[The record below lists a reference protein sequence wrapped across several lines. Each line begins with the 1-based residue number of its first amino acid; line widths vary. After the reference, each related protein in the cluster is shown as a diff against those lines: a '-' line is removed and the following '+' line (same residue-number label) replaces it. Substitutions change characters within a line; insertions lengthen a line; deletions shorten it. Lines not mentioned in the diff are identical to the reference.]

1 MSDGFAWIGAHST
14 TGGSAALSGMLGG
27 ISLTCAR
34 GVDRD
39 EFLIALGA
47 DLDELAG
54 RTPCKGLV
62 VPARRRGERSPHVN
76 RAMYGTCGDWVY
88 VLEDWG
94 TATWATG
101 YRTVESMRPAP
112 DEEIVCVTM
121 NSWSPPQRIIHAPG
135 DGRAWQAEFGQD
147 TGQDSALDA
156 ALHTAD
162 AVSPSLVEVGE
173 AAVVAYYEERG
184 PRLPVAVFTAVGNY
198 CGLSIDQE
206 AVQAGDLPAV
216 LIPMV

>member
-1 MSDGFAWIGAHST
+1 
-14 TGGSAALSGMLGG
+14 MLGG

-34 GVDRD
+34 GVDAD

-54 RTPCKGLV
+54 RTTCKDLV
-62 VPARRRGERSPHVN
+62 VPARRRGDQSPHVN

-94 TATWATG
+94 MATWATG
-101 YRTVESMRPAP
+101 YRRVESMRPAP
-112 DEEIVCVTM
+112 NEEIVCVTM

-135 DGRAWQAEFGQD
+135 DGRAWQAEFGED
-147 TGQDSALDA
+147 TGEGSALDA
-156 ALHTAD
+156 ALHAAG
-162 AVSPSLVEVGE
+162 AVFPSIRKGGE
-173 AAVVAYYEERG
+173 AAMVAYHEEHG

-198 CGLSIDQE
+198 CGLSIDQQ

>member
-1 MSDGFAWIGAHST
+1 MSDGIAWIGAHST
-14 TGGSAALSGMLGG
+14 TGSSAALPGMLGG

-34 GVDRD
+34 GVDAD

-54 RTPCKGLV
+54 RTTCKDLV
-62 VPARRRGERSPHVN
+62 VPARRRGDQSPHVN

-94 TATWATG
+94 MATWATG
-101 YRTVESMRPAP
+101 YRRVESMRPAP
-112 DEEIVCVTM
+112 NEEIVCVTM

-135 DGRAWQAEFGQD
+135 DGRAWQAEFGED
-147 TGQDSALDA
+147 TGEGSALDA
-156 ALHTAD
+156 ALHAAG
-162 AVSPSLVEVGE
+162 AVFPSIRKGGE
-173 AAVVAYYEERG
+173 AAMVAYHEEHG

-198 CGLSIDQE
+198 CGLSIDQQ

>member
-1 MSDGFAWIGAHST
+1 MSEGIAWMGAHST
-14 TGGSAALSGMLGG
+14 TGSSAGLPGMLGG

-34 GVDRD
+34 GVDVD

-47 DLDELAG
+47 DIDELAG
-54 RTPCKGLV
+54 RTPCKDLV
-62 VPARRRGERSPHVN
+62 VPARRRGDQSPHVN

-94 TATWATG
+94 MATWATG

-135 DGRAWQAEFGQD
+135 DGRAWQAEFGED
-147 TGQDSALDA
+147 TGENSSLDA
-156 ALHTAD
+156 ALHSAG
-162 AVSPSLVEVGE
+162 AVFPSIGEVGE
-173 AAVVAYYEERG
+173 AAVVAYYEEHG

-216 LIPMV
+216 LLPMV